1 MSNTLTAIQ
10 YDENGDVV
18 DVEFDWDDVPELDP
32 PQNNPPGAG
41 QGGEDPSD
49 DEDSDD
55 EELTAHH
62 RGLLKLDDDDDFVHG
77 LCDLVRIELDNQKP
91 TEHKYSMDDFL
102 DATEGEDSDADW
114 DENYG

>member
-1 MSNTLTAIQ
+1 MRDRPTRSR
-10 YDENGDVV
+10 
-18 DVEFDWDDVPELDP
+18 
-32 PQNNPPGAG
+32 
-41 QGGEDPSD
+41 
-49 DEDSDD
+49 EDSDD